1 MQPRGAGPEE
11 PGGLFTCTSSHPPLT
26 QTAGKGTVQT
36 HEGGGTEQ
44 SALKENASHVNQ
56 VI

>member
-1 MQPRGAGPEE
+1 MQPCGAGQRSLGACSPAL
-11 PGGLFTCTSSHPPLT
+11 PPTPPLT

>member
-1 MQPRGAGPEE
+1 MQPCGAGRRSLGACSPAL
-11 PGGLFTCTSSHPPLT
+11 PPTPPLT

-44 SALKENASHVNQ
+44 SALKENASQ
-56 VI
+56 LTR